1 MQTEGRASLNDANDG
16 PPEGADNQGRRRQ
29 IILFAAVALTVLTLD
44 VTSKIAAVAFLS
56 DREPIPL
63 LGGLLTLR
71 LIRNPGAA
79 FGLAEGYTVIL
90 SLIAL
95 TVIVVVI
102 RLSRKLASTPWAV
115 AFGLL
120 LGGVLGNFS
129 DRVFRDPGVFRGH
142 VVDFLQLPHW
152 PVFNVADSAIDVAA
166 VTIVV
171 LALLGRRWDGT
182 VDRPRRTTE
191 QAATD
196 TGQAETTQPPATQS
210 PATQSPATRPADGKP
225 IGTTE

>member
-1 MQTEGRASLNDANDG
+1 MQTEGRASLNDANV
-16 PPEGADNQGRRRQ
+16 PPAEGADNLGRRRL
-29 IILFAAVALTVLTLD
+29 IVLFAVVALVVLALD

-79 FGLAEGYTVIL
+79 FGLAEGYTVVL
-90 SLIAL
+90 SVIAL
-95 TVIVVVI
+95 AVIVVVI
-102 RLSRKLASTPWAV
+102 RLSRKLASLPWAV

-129 DRVFRDPGVFRGH
+129 DRIFRSPGVFRGH

-152 PVFNVADSAIDVAA
+152 PIFNLADTAIDLAA

-182 VDRPRRTTE
+182 VERSRRGAPE
-191 QAATD
+191 PAADAAGTD
-196 TGQAETTQPPATQS
+196 APESRAPEPHA
-210 PATQSPATRPADGKP
+210 PRPADGKP